1 MSDERWPLEFP
12 VIPGLDWDD
21 WPADEVSG
29 LFSQLVGLDASGER
43 WFLVHARIAELPF
56 YRRWKLV
63 VFHSALRRAK
73 GGPTPLEDVWAL
85 VRDDGPPLLL
95 DGSSAPVHEA
105 NRLEKLDLRVD
116 KAPDYIR
123 FFFFA
128 VRAKD
133 EPFVLFEEP
142 PAQLAPELRDAAK
155 DASPLTF
162 DGLDDTNR
170 LMYDTTVVFQG
181 MSFKSR
187 LALAVNG
194 EIEMVD
200 DDPLTEEFPPE
211 LTVVPP
217 TLSLG
222 ARLTAEIEL
231 RRPTD
236 LPAPVPPHGK
246 ARRTAKQKSKPAV
259 SARPVI
265 AEMVEL
271 LLERA
276 LIEQAQ
282 NRLLAW
288 FNASLPNVSALQAFG
303 RLLQNSAPLVVVES
317 TIPFVEEVIAAIVN
331 EPRGAADEF
340 HVCRGDVGQDGNGVE
355 VLKNYSLPHT
365 GLAIVLIPL
374 QVYPKVEDVERLAFD
389 ITARRLAAL
398 VTCERFGDLP
408 ECFRRRT
415 DLVLRLPTLDEQSFE
430 TLFAR
435 VMGFPLPRGWRAG
448 GTQWVRYLLHTDLEH
463 PRRMVLTPAK
473 AFEFVHEQV
482 TQRLRAV
489 EPAPAMSLRELN
501 GLGEARQFAEDLIT
515 DIHSAIKGDIEWQ
528 HVDRGALLVGA
539 PGTGKT
545 TLARAIA
552 KDCGIK
558 FVHGS
563 ATTWMAEGV
572 TLGPHIQ
579 AIRRTFSE
587 ARRYAP
593 SILFIDEIDSLG
605 SREQFSRDN
614 NNVYQTEVVNA
625 VLEQMQGIDPSAPV
639 FVIGAT
645 NHEDHVD
652 PALRRAGRLDR
663 VIRIPLPNSQA
674 LQLIYRYYLR
684 ALEPEITIG
693 RDVDTTVLAG
703 MSVGLTGADVE
714 RIVRGAARRA
724 RKADRPLSHAD
735 VIAEITDK
743 PISAAGTTRLTPDE
757 LDHVAVHEA
766 GHALAM
772 FLGPKK
778 GAEIGFVTVVPRGDG
793 SLGFNAQLPDTRLRR
808 TRHDYEDH
816 IEVLLAGRA
825 AEEVTYGADEV
836 SSGANS
842 DLQKSTAI
850 ALWMVTNGL
859 GGTGRLLSD
868 DHVTDSDRQVAE
880 GILAHCY
887 DRVLRNLA
895 SNRPKLKVLAQEL
908 VEQQELGGV
917 DVRAIL
923 RRRAVVEKP
932 AA

>member
-1 MSDERWPLEFP
+1 MTDEQWPLEFP
-12 VIPGLDWDD
+12 AVPGLDWND
-21 WPADEVSG
+21 WPSDEVSG
-29 LFSQLVGLDASGER
+29 LFSQLVGLDPSDARGL
-43 WFLVHARIAELPF
+43 LVHARIAQLPF

-63 VFHSALRRAK
+63 VFHSAARPAK
-73 GGPTPLEDVWAL
+73 RNPVSLEDVWAL
-85 VRDDGPPLLL
+85 YREDGPPLLL
-95 DGSSAPVHEA
+95 DGSSTPVHDA
-105 NRLEKLDLRVD
+105 NSLEELDLRVD
-116 KAPDYIR
+116 TAPDYIR

-128 VRAKD
+128 VRAQD
-133 EPFVLFEEP
+133 EPFVLFEQAP
-142 PAQLAPELRDAAK
+142 PNLAPELRVAAADAR
-155 DASPLTF
+155 PLTF
-162 DGLDDTNR
+162 DGLDDDNR
-170 LMYDTTVVFQG
+170 LLYDTTVVFQG

-200 DDPLTEEFPPE
+200 DDPLTEEFPPQ
-211 LTVVPP
+211 LIVVPP

-231 RRPTD
+231 LRPPD
-236 LPAPVPPHGK
+236 LPSAVPPHSRG
-246 ARRTAKQKSKPAV
+246 RSAKLKPKPAASV
-259 SARPVI
+259 RPVI

-288 FNASLPNVSALQAFG
+288 FNASLPNVSALQPFST
-303 RLLQNSAPLVVVES
+303 LLQNSAPLVVIES

-331 EPRGAADEF
+331 EPRAPADEF
-340 HVCRGDVGQDGNGVE
+340 HICRGDVGQDGNGVE
-355 VLKNYSLPHT
+355 VLTNYSLPHT

-374 QVYPKVEDVERLAFD
+374 QVYPKVNDIERLAFD

-398 VTCERFGDLP
+398 VTCERFADLP
-408 ECFRRRT
+408 ESFRRRT
-415 DLVLRLPTLDEQSFE
+415 DLVLRLPMLDEQSFE

-463 PRRMVLTPAK
+463 PRRMLLTPEK
-473 AFEFVHEQV
+473 AFEFVREQV
-482 TQRLRAV
+482 AQRLRAV

-501 GLGEARQFAEDLIT
+501 GLGEARQFAEDLIA
-515 DIHSAIKGDIEWQ
+515 DIHSAIKGEIEWQ

-558 FVHGS
+558 FIHGS

-605 SREQFSRDN
+605 SREAFSRDN
-614 NNVYQTEVVNA
+614 NSVYQTEVVNA

-645 NHEDHVD
+645 NHEDNVD

-684 ALEPEITIG
+684 ALEPEITIA

-724 RKADRPLSHAD
+724 RKAGRPLSHAD
-735 VIAEITDK
+735 VIAEITEK
-743 PISAAGTTRLTPDE
+743 PISAAGTTRLSPDE

-772 FLGPKK
+772 FLGPRK
-778 GAEIGFVTVVPRGDG
+778 GADIGFVTVVPRGDG

-816 IEVLLAGRA
+816 IEVLLGGRA

-859 GGTGRLLSD
+859 GGTGKLLSD
-868 DHVTDSDRQVAE
+868 NNVTDGDRQVAE

-887 DRVLRNLA
+887 DRVLRNLGA
-895 SNRPKLKVLAQEL
+895 NKGKLKALAKEL
-908 VEQQELGGV
+908 VEQQELGGA

-923 RRRAVVEKP
+923 RRRAVVAKP